1 VSKGEVYMKTNKSLL
16 ADRNQHIPQGPFNVH
31 PIFVEK
37 AKGAI
42 LTDVEGKEYID
53 FAGGIG
59 VNNVGHCN
67 EEVLKAVQDQIQKY
81 IHTCFHVVMYE
92 PYVELA
98 KRLNE
103 ITPGNF
109 PKKTMFVNSG
119 AEAVENA
126 VKIARHATGRQST
139 IAFEDAFHGR
149 TLLALSLTSKMKP
162 YKYGFAPYAP
172 EIYRMPYAYCYR
184 CAFGLEY
191 PSCEIRCAYFL
202 RDFFHTHISAEQ
214 VAALIVEPVL
224 GEGGF
229 VVPPKEYFKILHKI
243 CQDNGIVF
251 IADEVQTGF
260 GRTGKM
266 FAMEHYEVAP
276 DIITL
281 AKSIAGGFPLSA
293 VTGKAE
299 LMDHPQVG
307 GLGGTYAGNPVACRA
322 ALAVL
327 DQFEKKNLLTRG
339 EQIGKKVLEKFLEFK
354 EIYSVIGD
362 VRGLGAMVGMELV
375 TDRKTKEPATT
386 LTKQLVAICRD
397 KGLLMISAGTH
408 SNIIRPLMPLVI
420 TDEQL
425 ERGLSIIEESLSELS
440 LT

>member
-1 VSKGEVYMKTNKSLL
+1 MKTNQSLL
-16 ADRNQHIPQGPFNVH
+16 NERNRHIPQGPFNVH
-31 PIFVEK
+31 PIFAEK

-42 LTDVEGKEYID
+42 ITDVDGKEYID
-53 FAGGIG
+53 FTGGIG
-59 VNNVGHCN
+59 TVNVGHCN
-67 EEVLKAVQDQIQKY
+67 EEVLEAIRDQIEKY

-103 ITPGNF
+103 LTPGGF
-109 PKKTMFVNSG
+109 QKKTMLVNSG

-126 VKIARHATGRQST
+126 IKIARHGTGRTAT

-162 YKYGFAPYAP
+162 YKFGFAPYAP

-191 PSCEIRCAYFL
+191 PSCEIHCAYFL
-202 RDFFHTHISAEQ
+202 REFFHTHISAEH

-229 VVPPKEYFKILHKI
+229 VVPPREYFKVLQKI
-243 CQDNGIVF
+243 CQENGIVF
-251 IADEVQTGF
+251 IADEVQTAF
-260 GRTGKM
+260 GRTAKM
-266 FAMEHYEVAP
+266 FAMEHYEMQP
-276 DIITL
+276 DIIVM
-281 AKSIAGGFPLSA
+281 AKSIAGGLPLGA
-293 VTGKAE
+293 ITGRAE

-307 GLGGTYAGNPVACRA
+307 GLGGTFCGNPVSCRA
-322 ALAVL
+322 AIAVL
-327 DQFEKKNLLTRG
+327 DLFEKTDLLTRAKRIG
-339 EQIGKKVLEKFLEFK
+339 EKVLERFK
-354 EIYSVIGD
+354 ELYDHYSIIGD

-375 TDRKTKEPATT
+375 ADRKTKEPAAAF
-386 LTKQLVAICRD
+386 TKHLVESCRK
-397 KGLLMISAGTH
+397 KGLLMISAGTY
-408 SNIIRPLMPLVI
+408 SNIIRPLMPLTI

-425 ERGLSIIEESLSELS
+425 EKGLSIIEDALSELRA
-440 LT
+440 TT

>member
-1 VSKGEVYMKTNKSLL
+1 MKTNKSLL
-16 ADRNQHIPQGPFNVH
+16 ADRNKHIPQGPFNVH
-31 PIFVEK
+31 PIFVQK
-37 AKGAI
+37 AKGALI
-42 LTDVEGKEYID
+42 TDVEGKEYID

-59 VNNVGHCN
+59 VNNVGHCDD
-67 EEVLKAVQDQIQKY
+67 EVLKAVQDQIQKY

-98 KRLNE
+98 KRLNK
-103 ITPGNF
+103 ITPGDF
-109 PKKTMFVNSG
+109 TKKTMFANSG

-126 VKIARHATGRQST
+126 VKIARHATGRPAT
-139 IAFEDAFHGR
+139 IAFEDAYHGR

-162 YKYGFAPYAP
+162 YKFGFAPYAP

-191 PSCEIRCAYFL
+191 PSCEIRCAYSL

-260 GRTGKM
+260 GRTAKM

-293 VTGKAE
+293 VTGKTE

-327 DQFEKKNLLTRG
+327 DQFEKTDLLKKA
-339 EQIGKKVLEKFLEFK
+339 EKIGKKVIEKFKEFQ
-354 EIYSVIGD
+354 EQFEVVGD

-375 TDRKTKEPATT
+375 TDRKTKEPATA
-386 LTKQLVAICRD
+386 LTKQLINLCRE
-397 KGLLMISAGTH
+397 KGLLMVSAGTH

-420 TDEQL
+420 TDEQIDK
-425 ERGLSIIEESLSELS
+425 GLSIIEESLSGLQ
-440 LT
+440 